1 MDNTST
7 RPDHLIV
14 IVIHTPGA
22 HPTCSAEIGW
32 WLPVIGPTA
41 SVLAVTLAHSASE
54 REAEWNTLALARTV
68 GIGASRSKLWVSLE
82 RLAQFGCARF
92 ESTDTSRCS
101 GGYACSTLL
110 PSNSSKNWRREEERD
125 CHSHQY
131 EADLASSLRCT
142 GTNRVGIAVPG
153 RYQTRI

>member
-7 RPDHLIV
+7 RPDRLIV
-14 IVIHTPGA
+14 IADHTPGA

-68 GIGASRSKLWVSLE
+68 GIGASRSKLWASLE

-92 ESTDTSRCS
+92 ESTDIFTIRVQLPALTVSQQRFLPDHLAAV
-101 GGYACSTLL
+101 YPQLVST
-110 PSNSSKNWRREEERD
+110 R
-125 CHSHQY
+125 
-131 EADLASSLRCT
+131 
-142 GTNRVGIAVPG
+142 
-153 RYQTRI
+153 